1 MEAVENLTMEE
12 LHLAHLKY
20 LSISRKNRRDNVWS
34 KERKKAYYKKQYAQK
49 KARKE
54 MMKDDKWKTTD
65 STMV

>member
-1 MEAVENLTMEE
+1 MEAVENLTLEE

-20 LSISRKNRRDNVWS
+20 LSISRKNRRDNIWS
-34 KERKKAYYKKQYAQK
+34 PERKKAYYKNQYEKK

>member
-1 MEAVENLTMEE
+1 MEAVDNLTLEE

-34 KERKKAYYKKQYAQK
+34 EEKRKAYYKKQYAQK

-54 MMKDDKWKTTD
+54 MMKDDSGKTAD
-65 STMV
+65 SAMV